1 MNYYQGLICVLRW
14 ICELGRV
21 NLLVSVSLM
30 SRYLAQARLGQLEQV
45 YHIFAYLVQYSP
57 SKLVF
62 DNTLPDVAD
71 VPFGDC
77 DWTEFYPDAKEA
89 ITSSTSSS
97 VVTCS
102 GSFRESRVFL
112 CSDYVLATAVHHFVL
127 TVCICIP
134 LSWIHAE
141 HGTELHVSL

>member
-1 MNYYQGLICVLRW
+1 
-14 ICELGRV
+14 
-21 NLLVSVSLM
+21 M
-30 SRYLAQARLGQLEQV
+30 SRYLVQARVGQLEQV
-45 YHIFAYLVQYSP
+45 YHIFAYLMLYSQ

-77 DWTEFYPDAKEA
+77 DSTEFYPDEKEA
-89 ITSSTSSS
+89 ITLPTSSS

-112 CSDYVLATAVHHFVL
+112 CSYYALAAARVNCLYLYPSVMDTCSR
-127 TVCICIP
+127 T
-134 LSWIHAE
+134 
-141 HGTELHVSL
+141 